1 MEALGRGI
9 LDHREPRPGTV
20 DVELDVAVLVGASA
34 GAVVAGEEAA
44 DQPALDHLGGE
55 RVGEIEVR
63 HRLGFAQHRADLA
76 PVVAAEVRPDA
87 LAKIGRLADVEDL
100 VALTAEHVDARRS
113 WEVRGHLELGGLR
126 MPGEFREHHEVV
138 EADDAE
144 AGRTFDQEM
153 EQVGGGERIVERA
166 MTGPMVETEARRQRA
181 EFAVGHL
188 VTHEASGERDGVD
201 DRAGQRW
208 PLGSLARSAQE
219 PDIEADVV
227 ADDHGVADEVDQ
239 GPQDAFDARR
249 VRHENV
255 GQAGQHHDLRRN
267 RPSGIDEGLE
277 RAEALAA
284 AHLDRTDLGDHV
296 LVAIPARGLEVDDA
310 ERDVVQWDPQLVER
324 SLVGKLDDRTR

>member
-1 MEALGRGI
+1 
-9 LDHREPRPGTV
+9 
-20 DVELDVAVLVGASA
+20 
-34 GAVVAGEEAA
+34 
-44 DQPALDHLGGE
+44 
-55 RVGEIEVR
+55 
-63 HRLGFAQHRADLA
+63 
-76 PVVAAEVRPDA
+76 
-87 LAKIGRLADVEDL
+87 
-100 VALTAEHVDARRS
+100 
-113 WEVRGHLELGGLR
+113 

-166 MTGPMVETEARRQRA
+166 MTGSMVETEARRERA

-239 GPQDAFDARR
+239 GPQDAFDARG
-249 VRHENV
+249 VRHEDV
-255 GQAGQHHDLRRN
+255 GQAGQHHDLWRN
-267 RPSGIDEGLE
+267 RPSGVDEGLE

-284 AHLDRTDLGDHV
+284 ADLDRTDLGDHV
-296 LVAIPARGLEVDDA
+296 LVAIPARGLEIDDA

-324 SLVGKLDDRTR
+324 SLMGKLDDRTR